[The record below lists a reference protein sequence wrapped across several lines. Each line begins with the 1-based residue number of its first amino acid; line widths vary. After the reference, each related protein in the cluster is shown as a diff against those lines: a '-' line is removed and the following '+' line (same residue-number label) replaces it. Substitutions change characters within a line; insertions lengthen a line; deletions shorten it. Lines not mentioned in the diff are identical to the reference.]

1 MPEPANVMPATMPS
15 ATAHPDQ
22 ILRFRLSERQ
32 MHWAV
37 ALPFMVCFV
46 TAAVLILVYNPNPQ
60 RAFRPEVSW
69 THRIAGLVLI
79 VAPAW
84 VAIRHWYDVVTHLDN
99 VREVWRWTS
108 VDMKWLFAMGHSMVN
123 KQVIMP
129 EQGKFNAAEKLNFMV
144 LTLTGPLY
152 LVSGVLIWTHQ
163 YSFPAWVLHL
173 LMAGVATP
181 LVFGHIFMATIN
193 PDTRVGLSGM
203 TTGMVDR
210 HWASHHYGR
219 WYRDHFTEV
228 DLPEAASAVPAASR
242 DVAEEPVDAPAPAPT
257 PPRAAAPGQV
267 TFPAGRPA

>member
-1 MPEPANVMPATMPS
+1 
-15 ATAHPDQ
+15 
-22 ILRFRLSERQ
+22 

-46 TAAVLILVYNPNPQ
+46 TAAVLILVYNPSPQ
-60 RAFRPEVSW
+60 RALRVEVSW
-69 THRIAGLVLI
+69 THRVAGLALI

-99 VREVWRWTS
+99 VREVWRWTTAD
-108 VDMKWLFAMGHSMVN
+108 VKWLFAMGPSMVN
-123 KQVIMP
+123 KKVVLP
-129 EQGKFNAAEKLNFMV
+129 EQGKFNAAEKINFMV

-193 PDTRVGLSGM
+193 PETRVGLSGM

-210 HWASHHYGR
+210 QWASHHYGR
-219 WYRDHFTEV
+219 WYRERFSEVHSSEATEAV
-228 DLPEAASAVPAASR
+228 PLPIPEAPEEALAMAA
-242 DVAEEPVDAPAPAPT
+242 
-257 PPRAAAPGQV
+257 PPRSHSAAPGQV
-267 TFPAGRPA
+267 TLPTGWPA